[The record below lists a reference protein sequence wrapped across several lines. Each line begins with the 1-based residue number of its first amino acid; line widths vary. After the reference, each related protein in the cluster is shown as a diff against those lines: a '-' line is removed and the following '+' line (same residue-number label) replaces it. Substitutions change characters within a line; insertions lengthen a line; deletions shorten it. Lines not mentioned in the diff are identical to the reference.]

1 MPMPHVTPRLQV
13 DLDGSRFDD
22 APVRHRSPGTLVL
35 AVSIVAA
42 LIAWASPST
51 AAPPETGDERPV
63 HIRPDEAGGTE
74 SKGESPLDP
83 ATTTR
88 IVESIT
94 ADRILAEVT
103 HLAGDEFY
111 GRFFRSPMAFTAAEW
126 IRDRFAEAGLEPG
139 VPATLGRAGA
149 RAIDDIGST
158 GPDAVDPSA
167 AAESD
172 REGESTPG
180 PDSPA
185 AASLS
190 GPFWFQPIEDPTAAP
205 NVIGVLPARGVSR
218 GSILVTAHYDHLPP
232 RRRGEDRIYN
242 GADDNASG
250 TCGMIAVARA
260 LSAMPEGLPCDVVF
274 IAFTGEEAGLKG
286 ARHHV
291 ANPTVP
297 IASIRALLNLDM
309 ISRGEANTIFVDG
322 TEISEPI
329 RKALRI
335 ANESVGLDIRFDEH
349 PDWLDRSD
357 QGPYLAKGVP
367 AVLFSVEDHE
377 DYHQVTDHADRILPE
392 LAAKVSRVT
401 ALAVVEL
408 ARSTPTP
415 EAASPSNDSTTQPKP
430 SSTPM
435 GSGRVESTSGGP
447 SG

>member
-1 MPMPHVTPRLQV
+1 MATDYHLELQNLADKIDAEHKPH
-13 DLDGSRFDD
+13 
-22 APVRHRSPGTLVL
+22 
-35 AVSIVAA
+35 SIA
-42 LIAWASPST
+42 LN
-51 AAPPETGDERPV
+51 D
-63 HIRPDEAGGTE
+63 IRIEISAEIRRDRI
-74 SKGESPLDP
+74 
-83 ATTTR
+83 TTR
-88 IVESIT
+88 NVVGLLPGSDPE
-94 ADRILAEVT
+94 LKQEVVVVGG
-103 HLAGDEFY
+103 HLDHVGYGQLGQNRGNKEF
-111 GRFFRSPMAFTAAEW
+111 
-126 IRDRFAEAGLEPG
+126 I
-139 VPATLGRAGA
+139 
-149 RAIDDIGST
+149 
-158 GPDAVDPSA
+158 
-167 AAESD
+167 
-172 REGESTPG
+172 
-180 PDSPA
+180 
-185 AASLS
+185 
-190 GPFWFQPIEDPTAAP
+190 
-205 NVIGVLPARGVSR
+205 
-218 GSILVTAHYDHLPP
+218 H
-232 RRRGEDRIYN
+232 N

-367 AVLFSVEDHE
+367 AGLFSVEDHE

-435 GSGRVESTSGGP
+435 DSGRVESTSGGP